1 MHFPLSIHSAP
12 AIVSEPFKTLWKDAT
27 LASLIRVLPTVLM
40 SSLFMLSWFV
50 GVVLACIKWT
60 LFLAIIAMTF
70 MLGFALLVVAVLVLV
85 VAFVDVA
92 MVNADAEVC
101 YSFDVI

>member
-1 MHFPLSIHSAP
+1 MNFSLFIHSVP

-40 SSLFMLSWFV
+40 SSLFVLSWFV
-50 GVVLACIKWT
+50 EVFLGCIKWT

-70 MLGFALLVVAVLVLV
+70 VLGFVLLVVAVLGLV

-92 MVNADAEVC
+92 MVNADARVC
-101 YSFDVI
+101 YHS